1 MIHVQVVHKVGLFRS
16 ALVALL
22 RCEETLHVS
31 ASLKR
36 PARQES
42 LCSSPH
48 VWVTDVDC
56 LDDPARTGMPGP
68 GNGQGG
74 RGALLVL
81 TSERKPGA
89 LMKAFEAGALGYVNR
104 DGDPSRL
111 IDGIHRVAHGERYV
125 DDSLACDFLQAT
137 KLPLTPRELSVLTL
151 AAQGSPVG
159 DIAASLH
166 LSRGT
171 VRNYLAS
178 AIRKV
183 GARNRMDAIRISQD
197 AGWL

>member
-68 GNGQGG
+68 GNGRGAGG
-74 RGALLVL
+74 R
-81 TSERKPGA
+81 
-89 LMKAFEAGALGYVNR
+89 YW
-104 DGDPSRL
+104 
-111 IDGIHRVAHGERYV
+111 
-125 DDSLACDFLQAT
+125 C
-137 KLPLTPRELSVLTL
+137 
-151 AAQGSPVG
+151 
-159 DIAASLH
+159 
-166 LSRGT
+166 
-171 VRNYLAS
+171 
-178 AIRKV
+178 
-183 GARNRMDAIRISQD
+183 
-197 AGWL
+197 